1 MRYAKAVVAAVGAGV
16 LAAEAFWG
24 PDTTAGRVLI
34 IASAV
39 LTVGVVRY
47 VVGGSLAAIGVV
59 LAVLS
64 FTEPTGRRSSPWW
77 ARRGTQAA
85 WLAAAVALVWWGL
98 HMAGLG
104 QDVPLLR

>member
-1 MRYAKAVVAAVGAGV
+1 MGGAA
-16 LAAEAFWG
+16 
-24 PDTTAGRVLI
+24 TAGP
-34 IASAV
+34 AA
-39 LTVGVVRY
+39 GVVRY
-47 VVGGSLAAIGVV
+47 VVGGGLVTIGVV